1 MGPMPRLASRASQ
14 PVAEL
19 ARLNWLSVLW
29 RRVSDVRLSALVALL
44 VVLFGCVGLPA
55 VAAADGDP
63 GSDVLLDQSLFYGAD
78 AGVTVKQEL
87 GLDRLLNATSSAG
100 APVRV
105 ALIAH
110 PDDLGTVTALWNK
123 PQTYANYLGYEL
135 SLAYTGRLLIVMPSG
150 VGVYWHANPAGA
162 AKLAASLSRLKPA
175 SAAPSALVGLAQS
188 AVYRVEAAA
197 GVEGSALAGPHGRE
211 TAAPSTSASA
221 GVSAPAAAS
230 TRSRRSRGNGTS
242 VAWILALLVLMA
254 LIYAGWRT
262 KGLERLRN
270 AVGAIRTRGG
280 TKARRLRAVALLP
293 TVLLGVVV
301 AALLVNQSNNAEPTA
316 TGATLA
322 TNPHLDPGTWL
333 GKRQAPDFTL
343 VGQTGQRVSLS
354 QYRGKAV
361 ILAFTDAECQTICP
375 LTTQAMVDAKQDLGK
390 AGNRLQL
397 LGINANWK
405 STQID
410 DVLNY
415 SELHGMM
422 GRWQFATGSST
433 QLERVWKAYG
443 VNEKALVTKADNE
456 IDHVA
461 ALYVIDPEGRE
472 RVLFT
477 TYPSYASVPQFGQLL
492 AQDVSRLLPSHPAVA
507 TRFSYAEAPATLPTV
522 TTKLR
527 KLGGGKVALGPG
539 KPHLYLFFAT
549 WDRQT
554 IGLGADLDELNSY
567 ERAARAKGLPQMT
580 AIDEGS
586 VEPSA
591 GALPAFISTLAR
603 PLSYP
608 VAIDHSGR
616 VADGYGVEGEPWF
629 VLTDAAGKIVWY
641 QEVYT
646 QGWPKTLTVLEQ
658 EIADSLAKT
667 GSSPGG
673 ASRTETELA
682 GSPGPLA
689 AIHKQ
694 ASQILP
700 GGQDAL
706 DARIKKLRSEGYSVV
721 LNIWASWCQPCQEEF
736 GLFAQAS
743 ALYGKDVAF
752 LGADVEDN
760 AADAQAFL
768 KQHHV
773 SYPSYE
779 VTSTSIDKIL
789 VGGLEGTPTTVF
801 ISPLGGKF
809 IHPYN
814 YTSLGALQAD
824 IEGHALG
831 TRG

>member
-1 MGPMPRLASRASQ
+1 M
-14 PVAEL
+14 
-19 ARLNWLSVLW
+19 
-29 RRVSDVRLSALVALL
+29 
-44 VVLFGCVGLPA
+44 VLFACMGLPA
-55 VAAADGDP
+55 VATADGDP
-63 GSDVLLDQSLFYGAD
+63 GSDVLLDQNLFYGAD

-87 GLDRLLNATSSAG
+87 GLDRLLNAISSAG

-105 ALIAH
+105 ALISH
-110 PDDLGTVTALWNK
+110 PDDLGTVTVLWDK

-135 SLAYTGRLLIVMPSG
+135 SLAYTGRLLVVMPSG

-162 AKLAASLSRLKPA
+162 AKLASSLSRLKPGSA
-175 SAAPSALVGLAQS
+175 SPSALVAATQS

-197 GVEGSALAGPHGRE
+197 GVKGPALGSSGSGGA
-211 TAAPSTSASA
+211 AAPSTSSSA
-221 GVSAPAAAS
+221 GAPAPAAAPPKS
-230 TRSRRSRGNGTS
+230 TRSRGNGMS
-242 VAWILALLVLMA
+242 VAWLLAFLVVMA

-262 KGLERLRN
+262 GGLRRLRN
-270 AVGAIRTRGG
+270 AVGCMRVRGG
-280 TKARRLRAVALLP
+280 PKGRRLRAVALLP

-333 GKRQAPDFTL
+333 GTRRAPNFTL
-343 VGQTGQRVSLS
+343 VGQTGQSVSLS

-390 AGNRLQL
+390 AGNQLQL
-397 LGINANWK
+397 LGVNANWK

-422 GRWQFATGSST
+422 GRWQFATGSAT

-443 VNEKALVTKADNE
+443 VDEEALVTKANNE

-461 ALYVIDPEGRE
+461 ALYIIDPEGRE

-492 AQDVSRLLPSHPAVA
+492 AQDVSRLLPGHPAVA
-507 TRFSYAEAPATLPTV
+507 TRYSYAEAPETLPTV
-522 TTKLR
+522 STTLR
-527 KLGGGKVALGPG
+527 KLGGGTVALGPG

-567 ERAARAKGLPQMT
+567 ERSARARGLPQVT

-608 VAIDHSGR
+608 VAIDQSGR

-646 QGWPKTLTVLEQ
+646 QGWPKTLTVLDQ

-667 GSSPGG
+667 GSGPGG
-673 ASRTETELA
+673 ANETKTELA
-682 GSPGPLA
+682 GSPAPLA

-694 ASQILP
+694 ASHILL

-706 DARIKKLRSEGYSVV
+706 DARIKKLQSEGYAVV

-736 GLFAQAS
+736 GLFARAS

-752 LGADVEDN
+752 LGADIEDN

-779 VTSTSIDKIL
+779 VTSASIDKIL
-789 VGGLEGTPTTVF
+789 AGGLEGTPTTVF

-814 YTSLGALQAD
+814 YTSLGALDAD
-824 IEGHALG
+824 IEGHTLG
-831 TRG
+831 TTG